1 MSRIFIVEDDIGIR
15 EMYEMALEDEFETV
29 CFERAETMLEYIKD
43 NHCDLILLDLMLPGM
58 DGLQAMK
65 IIKEN
70 DETKHIP
77 VIIASAKGE
86 EMNKVIGLDSGADD
100 YLAKPFGMKELIAR
114 IKVHIRKNAVDKP
127 ADIITIGDITV
138 NDEAHTVVV
147 GGNDVVLTL
156 KEYNL
161 LKLLMQNEDK
171 VIDRIEILKKVWNYD
186 YVGETRTLDMHVKSL
201 RSKISKFTDKQYINT
216 VRGIGYKF
224 SSKEN

>member
-1 MSRIFIVEDDIGIR
+1 MSKIFIVEDDIGIR

-29 CFERAETMLEYIKD
+29 SFERAETMLEYIKE
-43 NHCDLILLDLMLPGM
+43 NHCDLIIMDLMLPGM
-58 DGLQAMK
+58 DGLRAMR

-70 DETKHIP
+70 KETENIP
-77 VIIASAKGE
+77 VIIASAKGD

-114 IKVHIRKNAVDKP
+114 IKVNLRKNATDKP
-127 ADIITIGDITV
+127 VDIITIGDITI
-138 NDEAHTVVV
+138 NDEAHTVIV
-147 GGNDVVLTL
+147 NDNLVVLTL

-161 LKLLMQNEDK
+161 LKLLMQNQDK

-201 RSKISKFTDKQYINT
+201 RSKIGKFTDKQYINT
-216 VRGIGYKF
+216 IRGIGYKF
-224 SSKEN
+224 SSDEN